1 MNIYSLPAQQNSIP
15 PAPRAVAL
23 GVFDGVHIGH
33 RAVIAAAIKN
43 DARCA
48 VYTFTPATVTTKPL
62 ARQLT
67 VADELHTLLEQ
78 NGVQDVFEADFAAV
92 QHMSPTEFVQQVL
105 VDTLHATSVTCG
117 FNYRFGHGGCGDTA
131 LLTELCA
138 AQGITVTVVPPVII
152 DGAAVSSTAVRAAI
166 ADGNMPAARRMLGRA
181 VSMRL
186 PVCAGQHLGH
196 RLGMPTINQ
205 ILPAAWVTPRFGVYA
220 SSIEIDNEVYT
231 GVTNIGIR
239 PTVGAETP
247 LAETWIRDF
256 DGDLYG
262 KTVTVCP
269 IQFLRAERKF
279 DSLDELRAQ
288 VRADAEQA
296 AALFAPT
303 GRVRAVLFDFDDT
316 LHPRDDAFNGAVD
329 RFICRHFPTL
339 DEQAHAAL
347 ANNMIRQSNHG
358 LLPILPL
365 AKILKSALGGDVDGA
380 MLDEVCRRFAIDYAD
395 CCVLTDDV
403 LPTLTALRQQG
414 YLIGVITNGGSLMQ
428 NSKLSF
434 VGLRPHL
441 DILAVAG
448 DEGVGKPHATIF
460 RRVAARLGVACEDCV
475 YVGDNPIND
484 MQGGRDAGMRIVW
497 MDNCQPADHPRYS
510 MPLPPDTPVIHA
522 LDELPTLL
530 QP

>member
-15 PAPRAVAL
+15 DIPRAVAL

-33 RAVIAAAIKN
+33 RAVIAAAI
-43 DARCA
+43 DGDTRCA
-48 VYTFTPATVTTKPL
+48 VYTFTPATVTTKPN

-67 VADELHTLLEQ
+67 VADELYTLLEQ
-78 NGVQDVFEADFAAV
+78 NGVQDVFEADFATV
-92 QHMSPTEFVQQVL
+92 QHMSPAEFVQQVL
-105 VDTLHATSVTCG
+105 VDTLHATAVTCG

-138 AQGITVTVVPPVII
+138 AHGIAVTVVPPVII
-152 DGAAVSSTAVRAAI
+152 DGVTASSTAVRDAI
-166 ADGNMPAARRMLGRA
+166 AAGDMTAARRMLGRA

-186 PVCAGQHLGH
+186 PVSAGQHLGH

-205 ILPAAWVTPRFGVYA
+205 ILPAEWVTPRFGVYA
-220 SSIEIDNEVYT
+220 SSVEIDDEVYT

-239 PTVGAETP
+239 PTVGADTP
-247 LAETWIRDF
+247 LAETWIRDY

-269 IQFLRAERKF
+269 IRFLRDEHKF

-288 VRADAEQA
+288 VQADAEA
-296 AALFAPT
+296 AAAVFAPT

-316 LHPRDDAFNGAVD
+316 LHPRDDAFYGAVD
-329 RFICRHFPTL
+329 RFVCRYFPEL
-339 DEQAHAAL
+339 NEAEHAAL
-347 ANNMIRQSNHG
+347 TDDLMQQSNHG
-358 LLPILPL
+358 LLPTLPL
-365 AKILKSALGGDVDGA
+365 TKILKSALGNSVDTA
-380 MLDEVCRRFAIDYAD
+380 TLEDASRRFLIDYAD

-403 LPTLTALRQQG
+403 VPTLAALRRAG
-414 YLIGVITNGGSLMQ
+414 YLVGVITNGGSVMQ
-428 NSKLSF
+428 NCKLSF
-434 VGLRPHL
+434 CGLRSHF
-441 DILAVAG
+441 DIIAVGG
-448 DEGVGKPHATIF
+448 DEGVGKPHAAIF

-484 MQGGRDAGMRIVW
+484 MQGAHDAGMRIVW
-497 MDNCQPADHPRYS
+497 MDNCQPTDHPRYS
-510 MPLPPDTPVIHA
+510 MPMPPDTPVIHT
-522 LDELPTLL
+522 LDELPLLL